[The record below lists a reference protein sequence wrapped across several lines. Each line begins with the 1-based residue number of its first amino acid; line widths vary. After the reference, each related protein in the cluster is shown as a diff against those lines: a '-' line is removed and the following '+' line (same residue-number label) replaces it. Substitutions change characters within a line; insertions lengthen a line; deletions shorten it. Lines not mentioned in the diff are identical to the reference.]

1 MMKNL
6 STPLK
11 ILSYEK
17 APSLPGAYTATEIL
31 FSVSWTYYHLE
42 PIFKLPEKDLNTRYN
57 FIACGPSHYIIEPS
71 LISLPLL
78 TSYPCTFQ
86 MYKK

>member
-31 FSVSWTYYHLE
+31 FSVSWN
-42 PIFKLPEKDLNTRYN
+42 LNTRYN
-57 FIACGPSHYIIEPS
+57 FIACGPSHYTIEPS

-78 TSYPCTFQ
+78 TSYPCTLQ